1 MMTTRH
7 AIIYAAILMAGC
19 ATERWVQAGK
29 TNEDVAAALVVCEQS
44 LQPQPVPPTG
54 PMSTVPDESF
64 IVQCMKDKGYQLVQ
78 E

>member
-1 MMTTRH
+1 MTTRH

-29 TNEDVAAALVVCEQS
+29 TDEDVAAALVVCEQS
-44 LQPQPVPPTG
+44 SQPQPVPPTG
-54 PMSTVPDESF
+54 PMYTVPDESF
-64 IVQCMKDKGYQLVQ
+64 IVQCMKDQGYKLVR